1 MVLERCTDGL
11 YRSTDGPP
19 EKTIFSYLLEDHG
32 ANKLAQFHLVVGK
45 GELQHTRLVQKELLY
60 ALSPSL
66 ASTDQILIPEGSKD
80 TLKNLTLFLY
90 HGR

>member
-1 MVLERCTDGL
+1 MVLVRGNDG
-11 YRSTDGPP
+11 TAG
-19 EKTIFSYLLEDHG
+19 KAIFSYLIEEHG
-32 ANKLAQFHLVVGK
+32 ANHFAQFPLVVGK

-80 TLKNLTLFLY
+80 ILKNLTLFLY
-90 HGR
+90 HVAANMSY